1 MSAAHPGRDPE
12 RPPRRGRFGALPEPR
27 SMLPALFIAAAILGL
42 AYLLRG
48 ILLPFVF
55 SGVVAYVCTPLVDR
69 LSTRLRWPRSLVAV
83 SVLAVLM
90 LLAALLGWI
99 GVPLLMH
106 QAEAV
111 ARDLHGAIAGF
122 TRALIGAR
130 PLELLGHPVSADD
143 VAAYAVSAVQQFLT
157 GPQVALLV
165 AYGVGSVFG
174 LILVWVLIGYFLI
187 DAREIAKGLLWLV
200 PPRSRPFAQR
210 VWRELD
216 PVLRRYFV
224 GVALVVAYAATA
236 AYIGLGLVLGLHH
249 AVLLALLTGILEI
262 IPVVGPAAAA
272 VIAGLVAVQHAA
284 TSWDIWAYVG
294 YATALRLSIDQ
305 FVGPI
310 VLGSAARVR
319 PVVVIFCFL
328 AGGLLLGVVGVIL
341 AVPAALTV
349 KVTLSVLYEDS

>member
-1 MSAAHPGRDPE
+1 
-12 RPPRRGRFGALPEPR
+12 
-27 SMLPALFIAAAILGL
+27 MLI
-42 AYLLRG
+42 
-48 ILLPFVF
+48 
-55 SGVVAYVCTPLVDR
+55 
-69 LSTRLRWPRSLVAV
+69 
-83 SVLAVLM
+83 
-90 LLAALLGWI
+90 AALLGWI
-99 GVPLLMH
+99 GVPPLMH
-106 QAEAV
+106 QAETV

-122 TRALIGAR
+122 TRALIGDR
-130 PLELLGHPVSADD
+130 SFEVLGHLVNADE
-143 VAAYAVSAVQQFLT
+143 VAGYAVSSVQQFLT
-157 GPQVALLV
+157 GPQIALVV
-165 AYGVGSVFG
+165 AYAAGSVFG

-210 VWRELD
+210 VWGELD

-349 KVTLSVLYEDS
+349 KVTLSVLYEES